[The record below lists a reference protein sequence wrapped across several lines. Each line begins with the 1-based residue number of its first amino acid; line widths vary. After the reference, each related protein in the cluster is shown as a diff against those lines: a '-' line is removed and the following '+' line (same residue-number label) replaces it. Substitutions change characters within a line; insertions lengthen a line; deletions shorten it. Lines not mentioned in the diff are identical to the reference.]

1 MKHDIK
7 SSKPSF
13 EPIEV
18 TLTLESLE
26 ELKELVLRLSVS
38 SDKVDS
44 KYFSDSDL
52 VHFDSESFDY
62 LHYLLDD
69 LYKISLDRS

>member
-26 ELKELVLRLSVS
+26 ELKELVTRLSVTS
-38 SDKVDS
+38 EALVS

-52 VHFDSESFDY
+52 VHFDSESFD
-62 LHYLLDD
+62 D
-69 LYKISLDRS
+69 LYDDVYRILLDRS

>member
-26 ELKELVLRLSVS
+26 ELKELILRLSVTS
-38 SDKVDS
+38 VDVDTRVV
-44 KYFSDSDL
+44 SDSDL

-62 LHYLLDD
+62 LLDD
-69 LYKISLDRS
+69 LHKISLDRS

>member
-18 TLTLESLE
+18 TLTLESYE
-26 ELKELVLRLSVS
+26 ELKELVLRLSVTCA
-38 SDKVDS
+38 DLTTR
-44 KYFSDSDL
+44 YISDSDL

-62 LHYLLDD
+62 LVDD

>member
-26 ELKELVLRLSVS
+26 ELKELVLRLSVT
-38 SDKVDS
+38 SDEVDAS
-44 KYFSDSDL
+44 VVLDSDL
-52 VHFDSESFDY
+52 VHFDSESFDD
-62 LHYLLDD
+62 LLDD

>member
-26 ELKELVLRLSVS
+26 ELKELVLRLSVTS
-38 SDKVDS
+38 EDVDTRVVE
-44 KYFSDSDL
+44 DSDL
-52 VHFDSESFDY
+52 VHFDSESFDD
-62 LHYLLDD
+62 LLDD